1 MMNTILIAEDE
12 RDIRELLDFTLRYNG
27 YEVIAASNGEEA
39 LELIQREM
47 PDLILLDVR
56 MPRIDGYEVCK
67 ALKAEPTTSS
77 IPVVFLS
84 AKGQEAE
91 VEAGMQLGA
100 EAYILKPFSP
110 NELAS
115 RVGDLLRER
124 AP

>member
-1 MMNTILIAEDE
+1 
-12 RDIRELLDFTLRYNG
+12 
-27 YEVIAASNGEEA
+27 
-39 LELIQREM
+39 
-47 PDLILLDVR
+47 

-115 RVGDLLRER
+115 RVGDLLREK